1 MKVLQFMATVTRD
14 DVRPKYGKC
23 VSCGTGTRS
32 HVLEPAEY
40 EIIKQEVLVD
50 ESDVYSNDQWE
61 EYEEV
66 ERYEMAIEAV
76 VMCHRCW
83 VSKQEV
89 FASFIKDKFEE
100 WKGDVISHSNS
111 IKKAINTQVYYD
123 YEDEKTIKALKILA
137 KKIKEAALDG

>member
-1 MKVLQFMATVTRD
+1 MKVLGIMGTVVRD
-14 DVRPKYGKC
+14 DVKTKYGKC
-23 VSCGTGTRS
+23 SSCGVGTRS

-66 ERYEMAIEAV
+66 EKYEMVLEAV

-83 VSKQEV
+83 LSKQSV
-89 FASFIKDKFEE
+89 FADFIKDKFES
-100 WKGDVISHSNS
+100 WKETPIANATA
-111 IKKAINTQVYYD
+111 IKKAINTQVYYN
-123 YEDEKTIKALKILA
+123 YSDEKTIKALKILA